1 MPRLPRARSTLLDS
15 PSPLPGVL
23 EMTRSIRNHRKITSR
38 WARPTPYP
46 LPSHH
51 GASGNRTDLKNSP
64 LGLEKKDWQDAT
76 CSVCMEFPHN
86 AVLLLCSS
94 HDKGCRPYMCGTS
107 YRHSNCLEMFKK
119 AYTKAMPSNET
130 NAENPSLTLM
140 TAGWPTC
147 KKSEGI
153 ELACPL
159 CRGQVKGWTVVE
171 PAREYLN
178 KKRRS
183 CMHDDCSF
191 VGTYKQ
197 LQKHVRA
204 EHPRAKPRKV
214 DPILEQKWRM
224 MEHQREREDIISTI
238 RASNPR
244 SVVLGD
250 YVIDF
255 DGGSD
260 TDGEEL
266 GEGERNYGARGG
278 FNTNYFYFLLQE
290 GAGSLLSR
298 FTRDDETFD
307 SVEDGGGTV
316 FSIDD
321 DAPAVDATAGN
332 LLEGDDEYDDQGR
345 QAAMSVN
352 LLRSGRRRRR
362 RSRGRLS
369 SGVS

>member
-1 MPRLPRARSTLLDS
+1 MPTIPRARSAPRFCSIS
-15 PSPLPGVL
+15 PPPSYL
-23 EMTRSIRNHRKITSR
+23 SR
-38 WARPTPYP
+38 FAGNGKKHQK
-46 LPSHH
+46 PSQNYV
-51 GASGNRTDLKNSP
+51 S
-64 LGLEKKDWQDAT
+64 LEKEDWQDAT

-130 NAENPSLTLM
+130 NMENPSLSLA
-140 TAGWPTC
+140 TASWPNC

-171 PAREYLN
+171 PARDYLN

-183 CMHDDCSF
+183 CMHDNCSF
-191 VGTYKQ
+191 MGTYKQ
-197 LQKHVRA
+197 LQKHVKVD
-204 EHPRAKPRKV
+204 HPRAKPRKV
-214 DPILEQKWRM
+214 DPILEQKWTM

-260 TDGEEL
+260 SDDDEF
-266 GEGERNYGARGG
+266 GERERTYAARGG
-278 FNTNYFYFLLQE
+278 FNTNYFYLLLQE
-290 GAGSLLSR
+290 GAGSLLTRFSR
-298 FTRDDETFD
+298 EGEVFD
-307 SVEDGGGTV
+307 NMEDDGGTLL
-316 FSIDD
+316 SID
-321 DAPAVDATAGN
+321 DAPAVNPAARA
-332 LLEGDDEYDDQGR
+332 LLDEDEEFQ
-345 QAAMSVN
+345 QAFDES
-352 LLRSGRRRRR
+352 LLRSRRRRRR
-362 RSRGRLS
+362 RSRGRS
-369 SGVS
+369 SSSVS